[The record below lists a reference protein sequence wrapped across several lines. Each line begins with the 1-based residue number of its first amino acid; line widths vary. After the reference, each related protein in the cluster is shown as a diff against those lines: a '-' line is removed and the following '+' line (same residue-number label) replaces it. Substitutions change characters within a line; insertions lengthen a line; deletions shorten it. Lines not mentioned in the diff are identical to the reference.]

1 MSEQKRQAT
10 RRPTNK
16 AGVIRVDGK
25 DHTVVLRDASPAGA
39 RLRLLRSVEL
49 PERFRFSAPMEKIDA
64 ECHVIWRRGNDIGVK
79 FE

>member
-1 MSEQKRQAT
+1 MTLQNRQAT

-16 AGVIRVDGK
+16 AGVIHADGK
-25 DHTVVLRDASPAGA
+25 DYTVVLRDASSVGA

-49 PERFRFSAPMEKIDA
+49 PERFRFSAPLEKIDA
-64 ECHVIWRRGNDIGVK
+64 DCHVVWRRGNDIGVK